1 MTDTPLDLATQPV
14 PPEAAT
20 APATTP
26 APTVTSDLVLV
37 PPAAVPAVG
46 AAQAST
52 MMPISEARSTELAAR
67 AKTFVDGL
75 AGLDPHDPAFQK
87 KIDDVGAMG
96 QDDIRN
102 AASVSNRMLERPVA
116 ALMAAKGDGDAG
128 DPQRQVAKSLVD
140 LRIQIEDLDPS
151 KADEGGLRKF
161 LMDLIPFR
169 DKIRSYF
176 AKYASAQTQLNKI
189 ITALQN
195 GQDELLKDNAAVE
208 GEKARLWDTMN
219 RLQEYS
225 VMTAALDSQLVDQI
239 ATVRQ
244 TDPAKADA
252 LTADILFAVRQKH
265 QDLLTQLAVSAQGY
279 LALDV
284 VRRNNVELI
293 KGVERA
299 TTTTISALRTAIIVA
314 QALANQRLV
323 LDQIT
328 ALNTTTSNL
337 IVSTSQMLKT
347 QSAEIAQESSSS
359 TISLDSLEQAF
370 QNVYDT
376 IDALDT
382 YKIKAV
388 DTMQQTVT
396 ALQTSLARAQKYL
409 DRAKPEGSDGT
420 SVGAEG
426 SAPATPAGDPSIDS
440 LN

>member
-1 MTDTPLDLATQPV
+1 MTDTPLDLATQSV

-20 APATTP
+20 TPATTA

-75 AGLDPHDPAFQK
+75 AGLDPRDPAFQK

-102 AASVSNRMLERPVA
+102 AASVSNAMLERPVA

-195 GQDELLKDNAAVE
+195 GQDELLKDNASVE

-244 TDPAKADA
+244 TDPAKADT
-252 LTADILFAVRQKH
+252 LTSDILFAVRQKH

-396 ALQTSLARAQKYL
+396 ALQNSLAQAQKYL
-409 DRAKPEGSDGT
+409 DRAKPEDSDGT

-426 SAPATPAGDPSIDS
+426 SAPATPAGDSSIDS

>member
-396 ALQTSLARAQKYL
+396 ALQNSLAQAQKYL

-426 SAPATPAGDPSIDS
+426 SAPAAPAGDPSIDS